1 MVSSQII
8 GGYEVPLTDD
18 VSLNKVA
25 YDIENPQIRKTDF
38 TKSITIPSTAETNK
52 LFENLF
58 DVKVALQTFNPNLK
72 TSYQLIID
80 GISVLNGYCQ
90 LIDIVIVDGLINYV
104 LNAKGAVGDL
114 YQSIGEAKLE
124 DLDFISLNHTWNKT
138 NIEASWTPTLGSGY
152 VYPMIDWGVKSSQ
165 QIWQIE
171 DFKPAIFL
179 KEYID
184 KIFAGAGY
192 TYTSTFFTS
201 TRFKS
206 LVIPQSSDV
215 VSLSDATIKD
225 RQFVAERDATNQT
238 GIAIGDLSSPS
249 GMGTL
254 IFNNVG
260 TPFYNTS
267 GNDYNATNGKWT
279 VAEKGNYS
287 FKGYI
292 KSNFVYTEVS
302 TQTTQW
308 LNYVL
313 SQSNLTA
320 YISFAIVR
328 ERSSVET
335 IVDVAILDITAEMTS
350 EIITSSYTSPNFTA
364 SFKSAAIDFQVGDI
378 VSLRISGINLK
389 GRTSGSTN
397 VSALVTDSTLTLQT
411 DSQLGTTVEQKHIGV
426 GETMTMSDTT
436 PKNIKQK
443 DLLNAIIK
451 RFNLYLEYDADND
464 KNIII
469 EPREDYL
476 TTDIEDL
483 QMWVDRS
490 KDYIIKPLGALD
502 SGQYRFT
509 DKEDEDVA
517 NVTYQTRKGDVYGN
531 KLIVLDND
539 FQTSEKVIETI
550 FAACPLV
557 LSEGN
562 DRIISSIAFPRDLG
576 GFAQEVALPKLL
588 YWGGLLDTNYNWFLD
603 DGSTFYTK
611 TTYPYAGHLD
621 NPYNPTFDLS
631 WGVPKLLFYDFSAGG
646 LLDLLYTDSNCFNIY
661 WKQYIE
667 EITDKDSKI
676 LEVHLVLDAHRYD
689 LLSFRKQY
697 FIDGV
702 YWRLL
707 DVSDF
712 NPLDGETVKCRF
724 IKLAAKDSFTGEQ
737 KEIYGG
743 GGVFTGGDGTPKQGM
758 LSSKSNGSTPSNNVL
773 NYGDSVVSGR
783 QSIQNSDNILS
794 GSGIKQTFT
803 SGSDGARLL
812 APRTAAINSPNVE
825 IVRPDEMYVNGVYLE
840 KLVEI
845 TLTAAQMKTLNT
857 SPFQIIQSPNSDEY
871 IRITRGYIRMSGTNF
886 TNTSRLLIRTMTTE
900 SVLIQTSTTFFDT
913 SSNAEIMELQT
924 EVADFGESIE
934 LYQSADMEGTGSSV
948 TIKLIY
954 QIIQF

>member
-124 DLDFISLNHTWNKT
+124 DLDFVSLNHTWNKT

-152 VYPMIDWGVKSSQ
+152 VYPMIDWGAKSSQ
-165 QIWQIE
+165 SIWQIE

-238 GIAIGDLSSPS
+238 GIALGDLSNPS
-249 GMGTL
+249 AMGTL

-260 TPFYNTS
+260 SPFYNTS

-292 KSNFVYTEVS
+292 KSNFVYTETNAATTVFI
-302 TQTTQW
+302 QTAIDTISEAW
-308 LNYVL
+308 I
-313 SQSNLTA
+313 NL
-320 YISFAIVR
+320 AIVR
-328 ERSSVET
+328 ERASVET
-335 IVDVAILDITAEMTS
+335 VIDLIRLDITSEMTG
-350 EIITSSYTSPNFTA
+350 EIITSSYTSPNFTG
-364 SFKSAAIDFQVGDI
+364 SFKSAAIDFEVGDI
-378 VSLRISGINLK
+378 
-389 GRTSGSTN
+389 
-397 VSALVTDSTLTLQT
+397 LTLRVNKIYVDGNVLAYFPDTTFTLKT
-411 DSQLGTTVEQKHIGV
+411 DSQLGITVERKEILS

-436 PKNIKQK
+436 PKDIKQT

-451 RFNLYLEYDADND
+451 RFNLYLEYDTNND

-476 TTDIEDL
+476 TTDVEDL
-483 QMWVDRS
+483 QSWVDVS
-490 KDYIIKPLGALD
+490 KDKIIKPLGALEN
-502 SGQYRFT
+502 GQYRFT
-509 DKEDEDVA
+509 DKEDEDLV
-517 NVTYQTRKGDVYGN
+517 NTVYQTRKGDVYGN
-531 KLIVLDND
+531 KLLTLDND

-562 DRIISSIAFPRDLG
+562 DRIISSIAFPRDVG

-603 DGSTFYTK
+603 DGSTLWTK

-621 NPYNPTFDLS
+621 NPYNPTFDLC

-661 WKQYIE
+661 WKQYID

-676 LEVHLVLDAHRYD
+676 LEVYLVLDSHRYD

-737 KEIYGG
+737 KEVYGG
-743 GGVFTGGDGTPKQGM
+743 GGVFDGGDITPKQGM

-773 NYGDSVVSGR
+773 NYGDSVVSGS

-794 GSGIKQTFT
+794 GSGVKQTFT
-803 SGSDGARLL
+803 SGSDGAKLL
-812 APRTAAINSPNVE
+812 APRTAAINSPNVQ
-825 IVRPDEMYVNGVYLE
+825 ITRPDEMVVNGVYLE

-845 TLTAAQMKTLNT
+845 TLTAAQMKALNT
-857 SPFQIIQSPNSDEY
+857 SPFQIIQAPNSDEY

-886 TNTSRLLIRTMTTE
+886 TNTSRLLIRTMTSE

-913 SSNAEIMELQT
+913 SSNAEIMSVQT
-924 EVADFGESIE
+924 EVADFAESVE
-934 LYQSADMEGTGSSV
+934 LYQSADMTGTGSSV
-948 TIKLIY
+948 TITLIY
-954 QIIQF
+954 QIIKF

>member
-138 NIEASWTPTLGSGY
+138 NIEASWTPTLGQGY
-152 VYPMIDWGVKSSQ
+152 VYPMIDWGAKSSQ
-165 QIWQIE
+165 SIWQIE

-192 TYTSTFFTS
+192 TYTSNFFTS

-215 VSLSDATIKD
+215 VSLSDATIKN

-238 GIAIGDLSSPS
+238 GIYVGSFVNPS
-249 GMGTL
+249 GMGIL

-260 TPFYNTS
+260 SPFYNTS

-292 KSNFVYTEVS
+292 KSNFVYNEVNAS
-302 TQTTQW
+302 NTTYYNYL
-308 LNYVL
+308 LNPLRYK
-313 SQSNLTA
+313 TA
-320 YISFAIVR
+320 VINIALVR
-328 ERSSVET
+328 ERSSVFTVIDSLE
-335 IVDVAILDITAEMTS
+335 LNITREMRG
-350 EIITSSYTSPNFTA
+350 ENITSSYTSPNFVN
-364 SFKSAAIDFQVGDI
+364 SFKSAALDFEVGDI
-378 VSLRISGINLK
+378 ITVRVAGINIDAFGSIGYISG
-389 GRTSGSTN
+389 
-397 VSALVTDSTLTLQT
+397 ATLTLQT
-411 DSQLGTTVEQKHIGV
+411 DSQLGITVERKEILS

-436 PKNIKQK
+436 PKDIKQT

-451 RFNLYLEYDADND
+451 RFNLYLEYDTNND

-476 TTDIEDL
+476 TTDVEDL
-483 QMWVDRS
+483 QSWVDVS
-490 KDYIIKPLGALD
+490 KDKIIKPLGALEN
-502 SGQYRFT
+502 GQYRFT
-509 DKEDEDVA
+509 DKEDEDLV
-517 NVTYQTRKGDVYGN
+517 NTVYQTRKGDVYGN
-531 KLIVLDND
+531 KLLTLDND

-562 DRIISSIAFPRDLG
+562 DRIISSIAFPRDVG

-603 DGSTFYTK
+603 DGSTLWTK

-621 NPYNPTFDLS
+621 NPYNPTFDLC

-661 WKQYIE
+661 WKQYID

-676 LEVHLVLDAHRYD
+676 LEVYLVLDSHRYD

-737 KEIYGG
+737 KEVYGG
-743 GGVFTGGDGTPKQGM
+743 GGVFDGGDITPKQGM

-773 NYGDSVVSGR
+773 NYGDSVVSGS

-794 GSGIKQTFT
+794 GSGVKQTFT

-812 APRTAAINSPNVE
+812 APRTAAINSPGVE
-825 IVRPDEMYVNGVYLE
+825 ITRPDEMYINGVFLE
-840 KLVEI
+840 KKLEV
-845 TLTAAQMKTLNT
+845 TLTAAQMKALNT
-857 SPFQIIQSPNSDEY
+857 SPFQIIQAPNSDEY

-886 TNTSRLLIRTMTTE
+886 TNTSRLLIRTMTSE

-913 SSNAEIMELQT
+913 SSNAEIMSVQT
-924 EVADFGESIE
+924 EVADFAESVE
-934 LYQSADMEGTGSSV
+934 LYQSADMTGTGSSV
-948 TIKLIY
+948 TITLIY
-954 QIIQF
+954 QIIKF

>member
-152 VYPMIDWGVKSSQ
+152 VYPMIDWGAKSSQ
-165 QIWQIE
+165 SIWQIE

-238 GIAIGDLSSPS
+238 GIALGDLSNPS
-249 GMGTL
+249 AMGTL

-260 TPFYNTS
+260 SPFYNTS

-292 KSNFVYTEVS
+292 KSNFVYTETNAATTVFI
-302 TQTTQW
+302 QTAIDTISEAW
-308 LNYVL
+308 I
-313 SQSNLTA
+313 NL
-320 YISFAIVR
+320 AIVR
-328 ERSSVET
+328 ERASVET
-335 IVDVAILDITAEMTS
+335 VIDLIRLDITSEMTG
-350 EIITSSYTSPNFTA
+350 EIITSSYTSPNFTG
-364 SFKSAAIDFQVGDI
+364 SFKSAAIDFEVGDI
-378 VSLRISGINLK
+378 
-389 GRTSGSTN
+389 
-397 VSALVTDSTLTLQT
+397 LTLRVNKIYVDGNVLAYFPDTTFTLKT
-411 DSQLGTTVEQKHIGV
+411 DSQLGITVERKEILS

-436 PKNIKQK
+436 PKDIKQT

-451 RFNLYLEYDADND
+451 RFNLYLEYDTNND

-476 TTDIEDL
+476 TTDVEDL
-483 QMWVDRS
+483 QSWVDVS
-490 KDYIIKPLGALD
+490 KDKIIKPLGALEN
-502 SGQYRFT
+502 GQYRFT
-509 DKEDEDVA
+509 DKEDEDLV
-517 NVTYQTRKGDVYGN
+517 NTVYQTRKGDVYGN
-531 KLIVLDND
+531 KLLTLDND

-562 DRIISSIAFPRDLG
+562 DRIISSIAFPRDVG

-603 DGSTFYTK
+603 DGSTLWTK

-621 NPYNPTFDLS
+621 NPYNPTFDLC

-661 WKQYIE
+661 WKQYID

-676 LEVHLVLDAHRYD
+676 LEVYLVLDSHRYD

-737 KEIYGG
+737 KEVYGG
-743 GGVFTGGDGTPKQGM
+743 GGVFDGGDITPKQGM

-773 NYGDSVVSGR
+773 NYGDSVVSGS

-794 GSGIKQTFT
+794 GSGVKQTFT
-803 SGSDGARLL
+803 SGSDGAKLL
-812 APRTAAINSPNVE
+812 APRTAAINSPNVQ
-825 IVRPDEMYVNGVYLE
+825 ITRPDEMVVNGVYLE

-845 TLTAAQMKTLNT
+845 TLTADQMKALNT
-857 SPFQIIQSPNSDEY
+857 SPFQIIQAPNSDEY

-886 TNTSRLLIRTMTTE
+886 TNTSRLLIRTMTSE

-913 SSNAEIMELQT
+913 SSNAEIMSVQT
-924 EVADFGESIE
+924 EVADFAESVE
-934 LYQSADMEGTGSSV
+934 LYQSADMTGTGSSV
-948 TIKLIY
+948 TITLIY
-954 QIIQF
+954 QIIKF